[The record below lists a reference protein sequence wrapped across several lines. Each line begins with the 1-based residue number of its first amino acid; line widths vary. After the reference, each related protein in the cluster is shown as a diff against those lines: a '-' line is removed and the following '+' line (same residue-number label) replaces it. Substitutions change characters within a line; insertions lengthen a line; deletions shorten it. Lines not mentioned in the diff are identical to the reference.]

1 MAEND
6 SKEQPV
12 VEKSRKRLLGVLVT
26 SVLIIGAGV
35 AGTVLGP
42 RLLGHQGDGADA
54 ESSAEAHEDEP
65 PDPESDKPPNPVAF
79 QPIIVDVRDR
89 QAQMHHMKVGITVE
103 VRDGVTKEDFEKLMP
118 RGRESAIS
126 YLRAKTFDDLTEPSQ
141 FELVTKELN
150 ERITKAMGERHVQRI
165 VITDFVAQ

>member
-26 SVLIIGAGV
+26 SVLIVGAGV

-42 RLLGHQGDGADA
+42 RLLGHHGDEADA
-54 ESSAEAHEDEP
+54 EPSAEAQEETP
-65 PDPESDKPPNPVAF
+65 EAESDKPPNPMAF
-79 QPIIVDVRDR
+79 QPIIVDVRDC
-89 QAQMHHMKVGITVE
+89 QAQMHHMKIGVTVELKDGIT
-103 VRDGVTKEDFEKLMP
+103 KEEFERLMP

-126 YLRAKTFDDLTEPSQ
+126 YLRAKTFDELTDPAQ
-141 FELVTKELN
+141 FELITKELN
-150 ERITKAMGERHVQRI
+150 ERIVKAMGERHVQRI

>member
-26 SVLIIGAGV
+26 SVLIAGAGV

-42 RLLGHQGDGADA
+42 RLLGQGGDEA
-54 ESSAEAHEDEP
+54 EPEASAEPAEP
-65 PDPESDKPPNPVAF
+65 EQPEAEGDKAPNPMAF
-79 QPIIVDVRDR
+79 QPIIVDVRDK
-89 QAQMHHMKVGITVE
+89 QMQPHHMKVGITVE
-103 VRDGVTKEDFEKLMP
+103 LRDGGTKEEFERLMP
-118 RGRESAIS
+118 RGREAAIS
-126 YLRAKTFDDLTEPSQ
+126 YLRGKSFDDLTAPDQ
-141 FELVTKELN
+141 FDVTAKELN
-150 ERITKAMGERHVQRI
+150 ERVTKAMGEKFAKRI